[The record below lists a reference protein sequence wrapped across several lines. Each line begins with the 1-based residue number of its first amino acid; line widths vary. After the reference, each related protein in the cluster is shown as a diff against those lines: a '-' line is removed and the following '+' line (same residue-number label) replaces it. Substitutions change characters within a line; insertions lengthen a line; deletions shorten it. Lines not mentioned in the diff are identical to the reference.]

1 MTDYALAAN
10 QRNRTSVIT
19 ETGIVVYNGVQDGD
33 EINSRRGKLG
43 ESKVDDVAANYPGD
57 LIFTRTGRRQS
68 AASKTNPLP
77 MNGAIPG
84 WSAFNGVTD
93 EHESNFR
100 LCGEAR
106 TTNQLQGMQGRALD
120 RAFALKAGGT
130 STIRL
135 ISALPIAARTVLMW
149 AVPRSP
155 NLPSDISGRGRK
167 LAEIKEYKPSEM
179 LTSRILMHQLIKRQS
194 TTPVNPAS
202 LNNEE
207 EVELSQVLLFAAGI
221 RTIGFTAVI
230 TAAASRG
237 GAVISDQDKLD
248 LAVLFGLID
257 PDDSKSTA
265 VADKAKAATFQN
277 QLIDAVFMASFNP
290 KTMLSRT
297 DEDKAAFT
305 GPAVDLKG
313 GRVRGQSGDP
323 KKKAVKRAQLMAV
336 TDITSATATLIE
348 SRKTRIFAIALT
360 AGRPGQDIDVFYV

>member
-1 MTDYALAAN
+1 
-10 QRNRTSVIT
+10 VIT

-43 ESKVDDVAANYPGD
+43 ESKIEDVAANYPGD

-93 EHESNFR
+93 EHDSNFR

-155 NLPSDISGRGRK
+155 DLPSDITGRGRK
-167 LAEIKEYKPSEM
+167 LAEIKEYKPSEL
-179 LTSRILMHQLIKRQS
+179 LTGRLSMHQLIKRQS
-194 TTPVNPAS
+194 STPINPAL

-207 EVELSQVLLFAAGI
+207 EIELSQALLFAAAV
-221 RTIGFTAVI
+221 RTIAFTAVV
-230 TAAASRG
+230 THSEKKPSGGAAALND
-237 GAVISDQDKLD
+237 AQKID
-248 LAVLFGLID
+248 LAILFGLVD
-257 PDDSKSTA
+257 PDDTLQNAAQTKKDSA
-265 VADKAKAATFQN
+265 VFQN
-277 QLIDAVFMASFNP
+277 QLIDAVFMATFDS

-297 DEDKAAFT
+297 DESKAAFV

-313 GRVRGQSGDP
+313 GRVRGQSGNP
-323 KKKAVKRAQLMAV
+323 KQKQVKRAQLMAI
-336 TDITSATATLIE
+336 TDITSSTATLIE
-348 SRKTRIFAIALT
+348 SRKTRIFAISLT
-360 AGRPGQDIDVFYV
+360 PGRPGQDIDIFYV